1 MSTDTLDTK
10 NKPVRGPGGRFM
22 SIKHVNGP
30 KPIQNPPPSPVVFYD
45 DLSYYGEIIR
55 RTHKN
60 GQWFFVIE
68 DFFPLVQITDPPM
81 YISMIKNDPPYKELL
96 DSELFEI
103 VDSSVGTERG
113 PIIVGNQ
120 KAVLEVV
127 NLFREEKKIFPGP
140 FLQWIETTAKLTLE
154 GQLDRVKYIEKDLN

>member
-1 MSTDTLDTK
+1 
-10 NKPVRGPGGRFM
+10 
-22 SIKHVNGP
+22 
-30 KPIQNPPPSPVVFYD
+30 
-45 DLSYYGEIIR
+45 
-55 RTHKN
+55 
-60 GQWFFVIE
+60 
-68 DFFPLVQITDPPM
+68 M
-81 YISMIKNDPPYKELL
+81 YISMIKNDPLYKELL
-96 DSELFEI
+96 NSDLFEI
-103 VDSSVGTERG
+103 VDTSVGTERG